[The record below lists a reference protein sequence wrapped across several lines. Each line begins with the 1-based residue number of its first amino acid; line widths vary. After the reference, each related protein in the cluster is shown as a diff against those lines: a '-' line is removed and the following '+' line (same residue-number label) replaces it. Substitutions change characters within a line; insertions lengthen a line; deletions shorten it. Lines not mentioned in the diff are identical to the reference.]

1 MTEAKFG
8 MFLGIVILCGAA
20 GAGLSIAGAIQGV
33 PFLTMIAAIGLVV
46 GISDFMFGFMRFGD
60 CKE

>member
-8 MFLGIVILCGAA
+8 MFLGIVILCGA
-20 GAGLSIAGAIQGV
+20 AGLSIAGAIQGV